1 MRKLVVVLACGLVQA
16 ACSQEGS
23 NTNEATPYTAAE
35 KAEMATKAEALK
47 AGWDYRE
54 SKDPMTDGTTY
65 FACVTSKDR
74 VGLQPPYDPVTA
86 DLCIRQ
92 SPQHGLDVMVGLNGD
107 GQMLCQS
114 YRSCSVKVRF
124 GDGQQQTFSAI
135 GAADN
140 SSNMVFI
147 ENARRFV
154 EAVKSAPVTR
164 VQATFYE
171 AGDQVMEFKTADLEW
186 PRPNPDR
193 PT

>member
-1 MRKLVVVLACGLVQA
+1 MRKLLVVVACGMVLT
-16 ACSQEGS
+16 ACGQESS
-23 NTNEATPYTAAE
+23 NPNGATPYTEAE
-35 KAEMATKAEALK
+35 KAEIATKAEALK
-47 AGWDYRE
+47 TGWAYRE
-54 SKDPMTDGTTY
+54 DKDPMTDGMTHS
-65 FACVTSKDR
+65 ACVTSRDR

-164 VQATFYE
+164 IQATFYE

-186 PRPNPDR
+186 PRPTSNAPN
-193 PT
+193 